1 MYLVVARVS
10 VVGCVRQRELG
21 VEIRAGA
28 GLVEGRGGRGAGP
41 GGGRGR
47 GQGAR
52 GVAGPATQYN
62 MICRHG

>member
-1 MYLVVARVS
+1 M
-10 VVGCVRQRELG
+10 RQRELG

-52 GVAGPATQYN
+52 GVAGPAAQYN